1 MQCLLRHNP
10 SLLLEQL
17 SGSLQGKRVK
27 QNVASTL
34 TLLGKEEESRNSTVK
49 EPLETHVIREA
60 KGPGSFKQV
69 RNDKQSSSML
79 LGFLIPL
86 IQAPAATGG
95 DGVQRS
101 VTETPTTPTSLTKH
115 NLQEETIHKEGTRN
129 QVWQG
134 RKGGCDPR
142 KDGGSAN
149 TSLLTFPALP
159 EKGPPLHYV
168 P

>member
-49 EPLETHVIREA
+49 EPLETDVIREA

-79 LGFLIPL
+79 LGF
-86 IQAPAATGG
+86 
-95 DGVQRS
+95 
-101 VTETPTTPTSLTKH
+101 
-115 NLQEETIHKEGTRN
+115 
-129 QVWQG
+129 
-134 RKGGCDPR
+134 
-142 KDGGSAN
+142 
-149 TSLLTFPALP
+149 FF
-159 EKGPPLHYV
+159 
-168 P
+168 